1 MHKNLVPDPCYILVN
16 NPKQALH
23 AKESFENRVFYI
35 LKEDYHKVIKKL
47 TLFFFL
53 NQGFFNRQSY
63 QKRDLQL
70 VTSSLLGYKTS
81 SQKSI

>member
-47 TLFFFL
+47 TLFFF
-53 NQGFFNRQSY
+53 
-63 QKRDLQL
+63 
-70 VTSSLLGYKTS
+70 
-81 SQKSI
+81 